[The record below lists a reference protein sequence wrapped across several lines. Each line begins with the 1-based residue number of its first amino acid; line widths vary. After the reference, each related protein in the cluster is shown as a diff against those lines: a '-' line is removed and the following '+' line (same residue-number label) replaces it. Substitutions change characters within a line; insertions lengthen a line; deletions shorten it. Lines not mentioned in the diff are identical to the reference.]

1 MEFRTEID
9 IAPWSEPIGY
19 DTHIVCLGSCFAS
32 NIAQRLQ
39 RHKFH
44 VVDSPT
50 GILFN
55 PASIARAVDMM
66 MRAMQ
71 GERVVRE
78 ELMVNLEG
86 RVVNYDM
93 HSSISGATPEQAAEV
108 MQQRL
113 AYGGKMLSG
122 SDLMIVTLGTA
133 WCYEH
138 RDMGVV
144 VANCHKQPAKLF
156 NRRLLSVAEVVEA
169 LTNIVESVNGRVLF
183 SVSPVRH
190 IGEGMEDNALSKAIL
205 RVAVSEV
212 CAGYGKGVDY
222 FPSYEIMMDD
232 LRDYR
237 FYDSDMVHP
246 SPLAVDYIADKFF
259 SAALTNEAKS
269 LMQRVQKV
277 VSAAEHRPFDPAS
290 EAYKTFCR
298 KQLDDIAALSQVDF
312 SEEKAHFERML
323 QINL

>member
-66 MRAMQ
+66 MRAMH

-113 AYGGKMLSG
+113 AYGGKALSG
-122 SDLMIVTLGTA
+122 SDLTIITLGTA
-133 WCYEH
+133 WCYEL
-138 RDMGVV
+138 RDMGMV

-156 NRRLLSVAEVVEA
+156 NRRLLSVREVVEA

-212 CAGYGKGVDY
+212 CAGYDKGVDY

-259 SAALTNEAKS
+259 SAALTNEAKF

-277 VSAAEHRPFDPAS
+277 VSAAEHRPFAPAS

>member
-66 MRAMQ
+66 MRATHA
-71 GERVVRE
+71 ERVVRE

-113 AYGGKMLSG
+113 TYGGKALSG
-122 SDLMIVTLGTA
+122 SDLTIVTLGTA

-212 CAGYGKGVDY
+212 CAGYGKGVAY

-259 SAALTNEAKS
+259 SAALTSEAKS

>member
-1 MEFRTEID
+1 MKFRTEID
-9 IAPWSEPIGY
+9 IKPWSNPIGY
-19 DTHIVCLGSCFAS
+19 DTYITCLGSCFAS
-32 NIAQRLQ
+32 NIARRLQ
-39 RHKFH
+39 HHKFN

-55 PASIARAVDMM
+55 PVSIAQSVDMM
-66 MRAMQ
+66 VRAAE
-71 GERVVRE
+71 GEHVVSASN
-78 ELMVNLEG
+78 MVKLDC
-86 RVVNYDM
+86 RYVNYDF
-93 HSSISGATPEQAAEV
+93 HSAISGATPEEATQV

-113 AYGGKMLSG
+113 FEGGWALKG
-122 SDLMIVTLGTA
+122 SDLVIITLGTA

-138 RDMGVV
+138 RESGRV

-156 NRRLLSVAEVVEA
+156 NRRLLSVAEVAEA
-169 LTNIVESVNGRVLF
+169 LTNITESLNGRVVF
-183 SVSPVRH
+183 TVSPVRH

-205 RVAVSEV
+205 RVAVAQM
-212 CAGYGKGVDY
+212 CAGYDWGVDY

-237 FYDSDMVHP
+237 FYDNDMVHP
-246 SPLAVDYIADKFF
+246 SQMAVDYIAEKFF
-259 SAALTNEAKS
+259 AAALTDEAKT

-277 VSAAEHRPFDPAS
+277 VSAAEHRPFDPTS

-298 KQLDDIAALSQVDF
+298 KNLDDIAAMPNIDF
-312 SEEKAHFERML
+312 SEEKSHFERML

>member
-93 HSSISGATPEQAAEV
+93 HSSISGTTPEQAAEV

-122 SDLMIVTLGTA
+122 SDFTFVTLGTA
-133 WCYEH
+133 WCY
-138 RDMGVV
+138 
-144 VANCHKQPAKLF
+144 
-156 NRRLLSVAEVVEA
+156 
-169 LTNIVESVNGRVLF
+169 
-183 SVSPVRH
+183 
-190 IGEGMEDNALSKAIL
+190 
-205 RVAVSEV
+205 
-212 CAGYGKGVDY
+212 
-222 FPSYEIMMDD
+222 
-232 LRDYR
+232 
-237 FYDSDMVHP
+237 
-246 SPLAVDYIADKFF
+246 
-259 SAALTNEAKS
+259 
-269 LMQRVQKV
+269 
-277 VSAAEHRPFDPAS
+277 
-290 EAYKTFCR
+290 
-298 KQLDDIAALSQVDF
+298 
-312 SEEKAHFERML
+312 
-323 QINL
+323 

>member
-1 MEFRTEID
+1 MKFRTEID
-9 IAPWSEPIGY
+9 IAPWSEQIGY

-32 NIAQRLQ
+32 NIARRLE
-39 RHKFH
+39 RNKFS

-55 PASIARAVDMM
+55 PVTIAQSVDMM
-66 MRAMQ
+66 LRAER
-71 GERVVRE
+71 GECVVSE
-78 ELMVNLEG
+78 EHMVNLEG
-86 RVVNYDM
+86 RVVNYDF
-93 HSSISGATPEQAAEV
+93 HSSISGASLAEATAV
-108 MQQRL
+108 MQQRM
-113 AYGGKMLSG
+113 ADGGRALRG
-122 SDLMIVTLGTA
+122 GDLLIVTLGTA

-138 RDMGVV
+138 RELGRV

-156 NRRLLSVAEVVEA
+156 NRRLLTVAEVAEA
-169 LTNIVESVNGRVLF
+169 LTNVVESVNGRVLF
-183 SVSPVRH
+183 TVSPVRH
-190 IGEGMEDNALSKAIL
+190 IGEGVEDNSLSKAIL
-205 RVAVSEV
+205 RIAVAEV
-212 CAGYGKGVDY
+212 CANYRKGVDY

-246 SPLAVDYIADKFF
+246 SSMAVDYIADKFF
-259 SAALTNEAKS
+259 SVALCDEAKS

-277 VSAAEHRPFDPAS
+277 VSASEHRPFDPAS

-298 KQLDDIAALSQVDF
+298 RQLDDIAALSQVDF

>member
-66 MRAMQ
+66 MRATH

-113 AYGGKMLSG
+113 AYGGKTLSG
-122 SDLMIVTLGTA
+122 SDLTIVTLGTA

-156 NRRLLSVAEVVEA
+156 NRRLLSVREVVEA

-212 CAGYGKGVDY
+212 CAGYSKGVDY

-298 KQLDDIAALSQVDF
+298 KQLDDIVALSQVDF

>member
-66 MRAMQ
+66 MRATQ

-113 AYGGKMLSG
+113 DYGGKALSG
-122 SDLMIVTLGTA
+122 SDLTIITLGTA

>member
-1 MEFRTEID
+1 MKFRTEID
-9 IAPWSEPIGY
+9 IAPWSEQIGY

-32 NIAQRLQ
+32 NIARRLE
-39 RHKFH
+39 RNKFS

-55 PASIARAVDMM
+55 PVTIAQSVDMM
-66 MRAMQ
+66 LRAER
-71 GERVVRE
+71 GECVVSE
-78 ELMVNLEG
+78 EYMVNLEG
-86 RVVNYDM
+86 RVVNYDF
-93 HSSISGATPEQAAEV
+93 HSSISGASPAEATAV
-108 MQQRL
+108 MQQRM
-113 AYGGKMLSG
+113 ADGGRALRG
-122 SDLMIVTLGTA
+122 GDLLIVTLGTA

-138 RDMGVV
+138 RELGRV

-156 NRRLLSVAEVVEA
+156 NRRLLTVAEVVEA
-169 LTNIVESVNGRVLF
+169 LTNVVESVNGRVLF
-183 SVSPVRH
+183 TVSPVRH
-190 IGEGMEDNALSKAIL
+190 IGEGVEDNSLSKAIL
-205 RVAVSEV
+205 RVAVAEV
-212 CAGYGKGVDY
+212 CANYGKGVNY

-246 SPLAVDYIADKFF
+246 SSMAVDYIADKFF
-259 SAALTNEAKS
+259 SVALCDEAKS
-269 LMQRVQKV
+269 LMQRAQKV
-277 VSAAEHRPFDPAS
+277 VSASEHRPFDPAS

>member
-1 MEFRTEID
+1 MKFRTEID
-9 IAPWSEPIGY
+9 IKPWSNPIGY
-19 DTHIVCLGSCFAS
+19 DAHITCLGSCFAS
-32 NIAQRLQ
+32 NIARRLQ
-39 RHKFH
+39 HHKFN

-55 PASIARAVDMM
+55 PVTIAQSVDMM
-66 MRAMQ
+66 VRAMR
-71 GERVVRE
+71 GESVVNE
-78 ELMVNLEG
+78 DIMLGLEG
-86 RVVNYDM
+86 RVVNYDF
-93 HSSISGATPEQAAEV
+93 HSSISGATPEEAMAN

-113 AYGGKMLSG
+113 VYGGHALMG
-122 SDLMIVTLGTA
+122 SDLLIVTLGTA

-138 RDMGVV
+138 RELGRV
-144 VANCHKQPAKLF
+144 VANCHKQPSKCF

-169 LTNIVESVNGRVLF
+169 LINVVESVNGRVLF
-183 SVSPVRH
+183 TVSPVRH
-190 IGEGMEDNALSKAIL
+190 IGEGMEDNSLSKAVL

-212 CAGYGKGVDY
+212 CAGYDKGVDY

-237 FYDSDMVHP
+237 FYDNDMVHP
-246 SPLAVDYIADKFF
+246 SSMAVDYIAEKFF
-259 SAALTNEAKS
+259 AAALTDEAKA
-269 LMQRVQKV
+269 LMHRVQKV

-298 KQLDDIAALSQVDF
+298 KQLDDIAALSQIDL